1 MSGYGVRGGVSRC
14 YPFWAEFKEC
24 LQTETKADLSTCG
37 PIRED
42 YIECLHHKKEHAHVR
57 AVNEKM
63 AEDKANGVV
72 YSWEQK

>member
-1 MSGYGVRGGVSRC
+1 MRGGVSRC

-57 AVNEKM
+57 AVNG
-63 AEDKANGVV
+63 KATC
-72 YSWEQK
+72 